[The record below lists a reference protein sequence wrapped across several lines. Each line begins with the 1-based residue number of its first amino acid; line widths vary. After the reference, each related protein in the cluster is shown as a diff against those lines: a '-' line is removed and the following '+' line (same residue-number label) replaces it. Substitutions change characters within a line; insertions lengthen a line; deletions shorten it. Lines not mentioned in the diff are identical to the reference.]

1 MGLQDREYMHEK
13 HRNQATTNRYLH
25 PSLKSLKFKRSYKNL
40 ISATIYCLIAVLL
53 VLSYLQAPTVTI
65 ANKKLKCTFE
75 TLKLD
80 ANGDGVF
87 SIKDIGQL
95 SLKGFSLP
103 VKYVNSN
110 STLSPIVDFFEIK
123 QQCDSSAAIA
133 LNGIL
138 WLLLYLGVL
147 EAVRFLTNVS
157 QLILKTLLFD
167 LLKIKTSTSLLFSI
181 YRAVHPRWDFAVNL
195 RYPLLLLGGLT
206 VISLLAIRPETPP
219 TVSKNTNI
227 PTTAAA
233 LDLAPTRPAAP
244 KSVSNQ
250 SVSTASVAPIPNL
263 YEKNAASLRAI
274 DARVFSIDASA
285 YPSPQA
291 LAAALT
297 NGLTTELE
305 KTYAIYRWITH
316 NIAYDTEAFFSN
328 KPISAAS
335 AASVLRTKRAVCD
348 GYSELMMRLGRSVG
362 LKIEKVS
369 GYSKGYGYTQG
380 QVDLIPNHAW
390 NTVQIDGAWYLLDPT
405 WDAGYVTYDTKS
417 FLKKTD
423 SYTFFLPDPNRF
435 ITSHYPEQQ
444 KWQLTS
450 QPVSKQEFWA
460 MPNLR

>member
-1 MGLQDREYMHEK
+1 MTGHDGPEY
-13 HRNQATTNRYLH
+13 
-25 PSLKSLKFKRSYKNL
+25 P
-40 ISATIYCLIAVLL
+40 
-53 VLSYLQAPTVTI
+53 
-65 ANKKLKCTFE
+65 
-75 TLKLD
+75 
-80 ANGDGVF
+80 
-87 SIKDIGQL
+87 
-95 SLKGFSLP
+95 
-103 VKYVNSN
+103 
-110 STLSPIVDFFEIK
+110 
-123 QQCDSSAAIA
+123 
-133 LNGIL
+133 
-138 WLLLYLGVL
+138 
-147 EAVRFLTNVS
+147 
-157 QLILKTLLFD
+157 
-167 LLKIKTSTSLLFSI
+167 
-181 YRAVHPRWDFAVNL
+181 
-195 RYPLLLLGGLT
+195 
-206 VISLLAIRPETPP
+206 
-219 TVSKNTNI
+219 
-227 PTTAAA
+227 
-233 LDLAPTRPAAP
+233 
-244 KSVSNQ
+244 
-250 SVSTASVAPIPNL
+250 
-263 YEKNAASLRAI
+263 
-274 DARVFSIDASA
+274 
-285 YPSPQA
+285 
-291 LAAALT
+291 
-297 NGLTTELE
+297 LTTELE